1 METITPPG
9 VVERYRRKEM
19 GVIKILVVEDNF
31 LLNQE
36 ICEFLRET
44 GQDVKPVYCGRAALE
59 VINRHEQLA
68 ALLTDINL
76 GPGPDGVDVA
86 RYARAFSP
94 HLPVV
99 FISAALDPRHE
110 FNGIDR
116 SEFIAK
122 PFRPEEIVEAL
133 ARVIRLEAA

>member
-1 METITPPG
+1 MHIA
-9 VVERYRRKEM
+9 R
-19 GVIKILVVEDNF
+19 ILVVEDNF
-31 LLNQE
+31 ILNHD
-36 ICEFLRET
+36 ICEFLRSAGHE
-44 GQDVKPVYCGRAALE
+44 VKSVYCGQAAFE
-59 VINRHEQLA
+59 AVNRHERLV
-68 ALLTDINL
+68 ALLTDIDL

-116 SEFIAK
+116 SEFVAK
-122 PFRPEEIVEAL
+122 PFQPQQVADAL

>member
-1 METITPPG
+1 MD
-9 VVERYRRKEM
+9 VAR
-19 GVIKILVVEDNF
+19 ILVVEDNF
-31 LLNQE
+31 VLNQD
-36 ICEFLRET
+36 ICEFLRSAGHEVRPIYC
-44 GQDVKPVYCGRAALE
+44 GQDAFEAV
-59 VINRHEQLA
+59 NRHQRLA
-68 ALLTDINL
+68 ALLTDIDL

-110 FNGIDR
+110 FNGIAR
-116 SEFIAK
+116 SEFVAK
-122 PFRPEEIVEAL
+122 PFQPQQVADAL

>member
-1 METITPPG
+1 MHIA
-9 VVERYRRKEM
+9 R
-19 GVIKILVVEDNF
+19 ILIAEDNF
-31 LLNQE
+31 ILNQE
-36 ICEFLRET
+36 LCEFLSET
-44 GQDVKPVYCGRAALE
+44 GYQVRSVYCGQAAFE
-59 VINRHEQLA
+59 VINRHDRLI
-68 ALLTDINL
+68 ALLTDIDL

-99 FISAALDPRHE
+99 FISAAADPRHE
-110 FNGIDR
+110 FNGVTD

-122 PFRPEEIVEAL
+122 PFQPQQVADAL

>member
-1 METITPPG
+1 MNIN
-9 VVERYRRKEM
+9 R
-19 GVIKILVVEDNF
+19 ILIAEDDF

-36 ICEFLRET
+36 LCEILREA
-44 GQDVKPVYCGRAALE
+44 DYEVRPVYCGEAAFE
-59 VINRHEQLA
+59 VINRHDRLI
-68 ALLTDINL
+68 ALLTDIDL

-86 RYARAFSP
+86 RYARAYSP

-99 FISAALDPRHE
+99 FISAAADPRHE
-110 FNGIDR
+110 FNGVTG

-122 PFRPEEIVEAL
+122 PFRPEQVTDAL

>member
-1 METITPPG
+1 MHAN
-9 VVERYRRKEM
+9 R
-19 GVIKILVVEDNF
+19 ILIVEDNF
-31 LLNQE
+31 ILNHDL
-36 ICEFLRET
+36 CEFLRES
-44 GQDVKPVYCGRAALE
+44 GHEVRPVYCGKTAFDA
-59 VINRHEQLA
+59 INRHEHLV
-68 ALLTDINL
+68 ALLTDIDL

-99 FISAALDPRHE
+99 FISAAQDPRHE

-116 SEFIAK
+116 SEFVAK
-122 PFRPEEIVEAL
+122 PFHPQQVADAL